1 MTKTNNSKYIET
13 RGRKTVMTPEI
24 IDKLEGAFSLGCTDI
39 EACFMANISKTT
51 LYNYQNT
58 HPDFL
63 ERKEQLKDSLILQAR
78 HVIYDA
84 LQNNDKEM
92 AKWYLERKKKSEFS
106 TRQEVTG
113 EDCHP
118 LIPKIEILPMA
129 VMRED

>member
-1 MTKTNNSKYIET
+1 MKNIINIES

-24 IDKLEGAFSLGCTDI
+24 IAKLEEAFSLGCTDV
-39 EACFMANISKTT
+39 EACFMANIGKTT

-58 HPDFL
+58 HPDFM

-106 TRQEVTG
+106 TKSEVAR
-113 EDCHP
+113 EDVQP
-118 LIPKIEILPMA
+118 IIPKIEILPVA
-129 VMRED
+129 VMHQDN